1 MRGRKC
7 KQNSY
12 NSTISV
18 KVTEQ
23 QKEVLNKN
31 KEIKE
36 QLKNYIREYLNSF
49 VQ

>member
-1 MRGRKC
+1 MRGRKS
-7 KQNSY
+7 KENSY

-23 QKEVLNKN
+23 QKDILNKN
-31 KEIKE
+31 KEIRE

-49 VQ
+49 V